1 MIWQIPRCY
10 DSHLHLLGTGMI
22 EAGLKLFDLSSAED
36 VKNIKPQA
44 SHFRGEWL
52 VGFGWDQ
59 NRWSVAEFPTKEILD
74 RVFPDFPV
82 AFTRADG
89 HTVWM
94 NSKALDKIGYLGKT
108 ANEKSDI
115 DGGLIL
121 RDSKGHPTG
130 VFIDLA
136 KIYVDG
142 FIPFPNEEQNQHFL
156 DMALK
161 YLQSRGF
168 THIRD
173 MSGDEKLWQMLQ
185 ERDQRGDLKLYIEEN
200 FTCEN
205 IKDFERALKEA
216 VAARKNQSRHLRA
229 YGIKFYFDG
238 ALGSQGAFLSK
249 PYVGTD
255 QRGLTLWPLNEVR
268 EVIARTWEK
277 GLDVSVHTIG
287 DEAAHQ
293 VMTVAADLWRE
304 GKVRGRLNIEH
315 GELIRPETL
324 ALIKE
329 TQALVHMQPCHWLSD
344 RRWLKEKLGSLYQY
358 AFPWAELQKQGIPMQ
373 WGSDT
378 PIEEAS
384 VYNNWL
390 ALTESPASGIALL
403 HGNLLAAHSHRDL
416 QWGANCQTTF
426 KDGKVSELIFD
437 GECLI

>member
-1 MIWQIPRCY
+1 M
-10 DSHLHLLGTGMI
+10 
-22 EAGLKLFDLSSAED
+22 SSPDD
-36 VKNIKPQA
+36 VKKITPQP

-59 NRWSVAEFPTKEILD
+59 NRWSPADFPTKEVLD
-74 RVFPDFPV
+74 QVFPNFPV

-89 HTVWM
+89 HAVWM
-94 NSKALDKIGYLGKT
+94 NSKALEKVDYLAKT
-108 ANEKSDI
+108 VGEKPEI
-115 DGGLIL
+115 EGGAIL
-121 RDSKGHPTG
+121 RDKKGHPTG

-142 FIPFPNEEQNQHFL
+142 FIPSSSEEQDNHFL
-156 DMALK
+156 DVALHS
-161 YLQSRGF
+161 LQSRGF

-173 MSGDEKLWQMLQ
+173 MSGNEKLWQLLQ
-185 ERDQRGDLKLYIEEN
+185 TRDQKNSLSLYVEEN

-205 IKDFERALKEA
+205 IKDFDRALKEA
-216 VAARKNQSRHLRA
+216 VMARKSQTRHLRA

-238 ALGSQGAFLSK
+238 ALGSQGAFLSQ

-255 QRGLTLWPLNEVR
+255 DRGLTLWPLEEVR
-268 EVIARTWEK
+268 EVIIRTWEK

-293 VMTVAADLWRE
+293 VMTVAAEVWRL

-329 TQALVHMQPCHWLSD
+329 TGTLVHMQPCHWLND
-344 RRWLKEKLGSLYQY
+344 RRFLKEKLGSLYQY
-358 AFPWAELQKQGIPMQ
+358 AFPWAELQRQGVAMQ

-390 ALTESPASGIALL
+390 ALTESPKEGIPALQG
-403 HGNLLAAHSHRDL
+403 HLLSAHSHPDP
-416 QWGANCQTTF
+416 QWGPECRSTF
-426 KDGKVSELIFD
+426 IDGKVSEIIFD
-437 GECLI
+437 GKRIL